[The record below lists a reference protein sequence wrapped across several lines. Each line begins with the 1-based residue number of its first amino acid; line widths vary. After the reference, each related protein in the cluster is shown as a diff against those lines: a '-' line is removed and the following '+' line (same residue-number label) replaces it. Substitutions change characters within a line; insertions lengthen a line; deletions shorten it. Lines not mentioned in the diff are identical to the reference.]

1 MTIRPI
7 VYSKL
12 QLIQYSSYFSCI
24 RIQNLENDC
33 RMRIMYVNSQ
43 NQSILLGL
51 SELCAANSVC
61 SLLHSRDLPRVTAK
75 GTGPQGRTGSQGQ
88 NRRRGSSR

>member
-51 SELCAANSVC
+51 SELCAANSVY
-61 SLLHSRDLPRVTAK
+61 SLLHSRGSLQKV
-75 GTGPQGRTGSQGQ
+75 QGHRAAQGQ